1 MIQHPWNVLFGAFLG
16 PYSPKYCSILLKFW
30 PEIVSNKTNTVF
42 KKSFKILNFSLYG
55 RHPTFTV
62 LFDFGVQFTA
72 GIRKILLKTK
82 ITAKS
87 ASLRISNNL
96 IPKSRKN
103 HRILLKLNKKT
114 FFRAKL
120 GLNWPLWPY
129 QGVIWNS
136 HMIYNKNISLHVMDV
151 SFQFLCICSCGLYLE
166 EALHFLVQDPI
177 GLIFGGFGAKT
188 PISNI
193 RLSYNSDH
201 GSSL

>member
-1 MIQHPWNVLFGAFLG
+1 MIQPPWNALFGAFLG

-55 RHPTFTV
+55 RHPKFTV

-96 IPKSRKN
+96 IPKSQKN

-120 GLNWPLWPY
+120 GLNCPLWPH
-129 QGVIWNS
+129 QGVIWYS
-136 HMIYNKNISLHVMDV
+136 HLIYNKNISLHVMDV
-151 SFQFLCICSCGLYLE
+151 SFQFLCIFWFRTQL
-166 EALHFLVQDPI
+166 
-177 GLIFGGFGAKT
+177 
-188 PISNI
+188 
-193 RLSYNSDH
+193 
-201 GSSL
+201 GSFSGVLGQKLQ